1 MNNPVMQD
9 FICQNGNKSEILLS
23 RLLKKL
29 NVQAFPKNMTF
40 CIPHAFYIPLP
51 SHPSVTTLKCGSV
64 SVIIIHTHA
73 YLVGGLG
80 RRHATGTRAG
90 ISSRRTPRNKT
101 TRK

>member
-1 MNNPVMQD
+1 M
-9 FICQNGNKSEILLS
+9 SEQEQGRNITIAAA
-23 RLLKKL
+23 KKTHCIS
-29 NVQAFPKNMTF
+29 FFSKNMTF

-73 YLVGGLG
+73 YLVGGRD

-101 TRK
+101 TRKERRGAFV